1 MIIGIASVAIL
12 GAYTMSIGGSGR
24 QKTLSQLNVLLHN
37 VAESVTYQVQLQ
49 PQALAASPPSQP
61 LYVSCAT
68 VGGTITSPS
77 VNIVNGALNYA
88 GSTLI
93 TGDFAMP
100 AQTSVTLSS
109 IQYWDYANDGW
120 SDTCPLPSA
129 SVLAADPPQLITA
142 NATGPSGISETISF
156 VVISPT

>member
-1 MIIGIASVAIL
+1 MKRREVQCEGYCPNRVIQLRRLGCSAPRSRDDRGDTLLEVLVALMIIGIASVAIL

-49 PQALAASPPSQP
+49 PQALAASPPSHP
-61 LYVSCAT
+61 LYAPCAT
-68 VGGTITSPS
+68 VVGTITSPS

-93 TGDFAMP
+93 TDDFAMP

-109 IQYWDYANDGW
+109 IQ
-120 SDTCPLPSA
+120 
-129 SVLAADPPQLITA
+129 
-142 NATGPSGISETISF
+142 
-156 VVISPT
+156 